1 MSRLKGAVLVGVVVV
16 GLLLV
21 SGTISAVASTP
32 TGVFALVSIMAVALL
47 LSGWINTRR

>member
-1 MSRLKGAVLVGVVVV
+1 VSRVKGAVLVAAVVF

-21 SGTISAVASTP
+21 SGTISAIASTP

>member
-1 MSRLKGAVLVGVVVV
+1 MSRVKGAVLAAVVVF
-16 GLLLV
+16 GLLLA
-21 SGTISAVASTP
+21 SGTISAIASTP